1 MVLNEKLPLPSIK
14 MAVFVDGN
22 GKMNLSSMKRA
33 VFMDGGSGYLL
44 YLHDLDLSTPCGR
57 SR

>member
-1 MVLNEKLPLPSIK
+1 

>member
-1 MVLNEKLPLPSIK
+1 

-33 VFMDGGSGYLL
+33 FFMDEVRDNCYICMIKS
-44 YLHDLDLSTPCGR
+44 S
-57 SR
+57 